1 MQSRGFWEP
10 RLATLRLNAM
20 KTLAILLA
28 LSLFATSCGSEG
40 ATDVTV
46 NSTAPGGQEDGVLIE
61 ISNEGGFMPVEMSI
75 LQVPGFTVFADGS
88 VVTLAG
94 DQNGF
99 PGPALPSLVRYQ
111 LDETAFQDIVAF
123 TDDLGIADIDVLDIN
138 DAPNVADA
146 GTTVLRYWDDA
157 GEHRISIYALG
168 IDGSDGRGAIIQSM
182 MSVLDRARTSAD
194 VAPFVPERL
203 VVFAQVAD
211 GFDRAAV
218 TNGGTWP
225 LTITPDEMN
234 AEVAAF
240 SCTTLTGDDVA
251 AAVEALA
258 GTTSM
263 TLWDLDGVE
272 YQILARPLLPQ
283 QEGC

>member
-1 MQSRGFWEP
+1 
-10 RLATLRLNAM
+10 M
-20 KTLAILLA
+20 KTLATLLA
-28 LSLFATSCGSEG
+28 LSFFATSCGSEG

-88 VVTLAG
+88 VVTLAVG
-94 DQNGF
+94 QNGF

-111 LDETAFQDIVAF
+111 LDETTFADILTF
-123 TDDLGIADIDVLDIN
+123 TDDLGIADIDELDIN

-168 IDGSDGRGAIIQSM
+168 IDGADGRGAIIQSM
-182 MSVLDRARTSAD
+182 MSVLDRARTSGD
-194 VAPFVPERL
+194 SAPFVPERM
-203 VVFAQVAD
+203 VVFAQVAE
-211 GFDRAAV
+211 GFDQAV
-218 TNGGTWP
+218 VTAGGEWP
-225 LTITPDEMN
+225 LPITPDEMN
-234 AEVAAF
+234 AQVAAF
-240 SCTTLTGDDVA
+240 SCATLNGDDA
-251 AAVEALA
+251 AMAADALA

-263 TLWDLDGVE
+263 TLWDLEGVE